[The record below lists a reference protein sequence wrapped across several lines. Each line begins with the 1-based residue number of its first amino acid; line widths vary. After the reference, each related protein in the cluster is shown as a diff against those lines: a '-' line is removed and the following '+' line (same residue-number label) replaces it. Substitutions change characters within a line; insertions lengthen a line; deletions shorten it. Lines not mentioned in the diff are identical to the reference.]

1 MNEAKWTNV
10 KKLLVIK
17 LRERGREREGGR
29 DLPEGQSATKA
40 QQQGVFEVVVSSG
53 GKQAQHALSSLSLL
67 LHSSIP

>member
-17 LRERGREREGGR
+17 LRERERV
-29 DLPEGQSATKA
+29 LPEDQSATKA